1 MDSLLVSYARAGAEA
16 AGAKMETVGIAE
28 RADRLVILAIASF
41 LSIAWPEALSWG
53 VLVLAILTNLTVL
66 QRVIYFHKASI

>member
-1 MDSLLVSYARAGAEA
+1 
-16 AGAKMETVGIAE
+16 METVGIAE